1 MVHSEDIVEDAHV
14 RLKAASRVEYPR
26 TQLADEALEVGQML
40 EPDVTYEVELLARRV
55 LGAGARQTDEEVKV
69 EADAP
74 LHLQVPAQH
83 ADCRV
88 VFLLLRSRVADPVGV
103 VF

>member
-1 MVHSEDIVEDAHV
+1 MHSEDIVEDAHV
-14 RLKAASRVEYPR
+14 RLKAAPRVEYPR

-40 EPDVTYEVELLARRV
+40 EPDVTYEVELLARGV
-55 LGAGARQTDEEVKV
+55 LGAGARQADEEVEV

-88 VFLLLRSRVADPVGV
+88 IFLLLRCRVTDTISV